1 MRRPIAGFFFTAF
14 IVSLAGITAPLAYFI
29 GFLIVLMLGSTLAQL
44 AKHMPSA
51 GGYYTY
57 VSRAVHPRLGFLTS
71 WMYILYSPLVG
82 GPLAGFFGFI
92 VQNELKSNWNIDV
105 PWLWVASVLIFAPLT
120 AYLQW
125 RGDQALDPVHGDHRR
140 SRDADRHGAGDHGLP
155 DPAARFVRDQPGRL
169 QSGVHPAPAKASRSP
184 SCSPSRA

>member
-1 MRRPIAGFFFTAF
+1 MLNNPA
-14 IVSLAGITAPLAYFI
+14 APSSAMSAETELERAAI
-29 GFLIVLMLGSTLAQL
+29 GQL

-105 PWLWVASVLIFAPLT
+105 PWLWAASVLIFAPLT

-125 RGDQALDPVHGDHRR
+125 EGIKL
-140 SRDADRHGAGDHGLP
+140 
-155 DPAARFVRDQPGRL
+155 
-169 QSGVHPAPAKASRSP
+169 
-184 SCSPSRA
+184 